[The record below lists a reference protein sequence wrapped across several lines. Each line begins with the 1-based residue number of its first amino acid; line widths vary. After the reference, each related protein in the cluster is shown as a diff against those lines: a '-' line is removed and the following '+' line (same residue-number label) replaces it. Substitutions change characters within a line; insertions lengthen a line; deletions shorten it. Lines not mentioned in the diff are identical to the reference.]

1 MPDTDRTARG
11 YDIVRTLRR
20 WLTFRKKRHPA
31 AAETEATE
39 TGVFPARPAEPGGG
53 PALLW
58 CYADTAEEL
67 EPLAGLL
74 NRLSEETVE
83 LEFLLTSRGLL
94 SKKALGERFPDG
106 VTLGNCPS
114 EDPAAIRRF
123 LDRRR
128 PDICLWAGSSYAP
141 HLIGAAVDSGIP
153 LINVNAT
160 FPKNI
165 WRRARVVRRSLRT
178 LMEKFQAIYA
188 LDEPSYEGLLKFGLP
203 ESLVHNAG
211 QLTTLP
217 LVLPY
222 DETVHSQLGRAIG
235 NRPVWLACG
244 VRPDELPTVLEAY
257 RDAARLTHR
266 LLLVLKPANLR
277 DVDRFS
283 ARLAKGDW
291 TIAVRSEGQEPVYDT
306 QVVLE
311 DTGDELGLWL
321 RIAPVA
327 FLGNSL
333 TRGGGT
339 DPMVAAALGSAILH
353 GPFVATH
360 KAAYARLTA
369 AGGAVEVTSAKSLA
383 EAVCEV
389 SIPDR
394 AAKMA
399 HAAWQIESEGAE
411 VIRQVEQEILGC
423 LQRKGKSP

>member
-11 YDIVRTLRR
+11 YDIVRSLRR
-20 WLTFRKKRHPA
+20 WLPFPKKRQPPA
-31 AAETEATE
+31 LEPDAAEAS
-39 TGVFPARPAEPGGG
+39 VLRARPAEQGGA
-53 PALLW
+53 PLLW
-58 CYADTAEEL
+58 CHADSAEEL

-74 NRLSEETVE
+74 HRLREETDT

-94 SKKALGERFPDG
+94 SKKVLGDQFPDG

-128 PDICLWAGSSYAP
+128 PDICLWVGSSHAP
-141 HLIGAAVDSGIP
+141 HLIVATVEDGIP
-153 LINVNAT
+153 VINVNAS

-165 WRRARVVRRSLRT
+165 WRRARVVRRSLRQ
-178 LMEKFQAIYA
+178 LMEKFQAIYP
-188 LDEPSYEGLLKFGLP
+188 LDTPSREGLLKFGLADG
-203 ESLVHNAG
+203 LVRDAG
-211 QLTTLP
+211 ELTTLP
-217 LVLPY
+217 AVLSH
-222 DETVHSQLGRAIG
+222 DEALRTQLGRAIG
-235 NRPVWLACG
+235 NRPVWLAFG
-244 VRPDELPTVLEAY
+244 VRPDELPTMLEAY

-266 LLLVLKPANLR
+266 LLLVLAPANLR
-277 DVDRFS
+277 DTDRFN
-283 ARLAKGDW
+283 ARLAKGEW
-291 TIAVRSEGQEPVYDT
+291 SIAVRSKGQEPVYDT
-306 QVVLE
+306 QIVLE
-311 DTGDELGLWL
+311 DTGDELGMWL

-339 DPMVAAALGSAILH
+339 DPMTAAALGSAILH
-353 GPFVATH
+353 GPFVTMH

-369 AGGAVEVTSAKSLA
+369 AGGAVEVSSAKSLA

-399 HAAWQIESEGAE
+399 HAAWQIESDGAE

-423 LQRKGKSP
+423 LQRKGKTL

>member
-11 YDIVRTLRR
+11 SDIVRGLRR
-20 WLTFRKKRHPA
+20 WLPFLKKRQPMLAEADAADALHP
-31 AAETEATE
+31 
-39 TGVFPARPAEPGGG
+39 RPAEQRGTP
-53 PALLW
+53 LLW
-58 CYADTAEEL
+58 CHADSAEEL

-74 NRLSEETVE
+74 HRLSEEE
-83 LEFLLTSRGLL
+83 EALEFLLTSRGLL

-141 HLIGAAVDSGIP
+141 HLIAAAVDGGISV
-153 LINVNAT
+153 INVNAS
-160 FPKNI
+160 FSKNI
-165 WRRARVVRRSLRT
+165 WRRARAVRRSLRH
-178 LMEKFQAIYA
+178 LMARFRAIYV
-188 LDEPSYEGLLKFGLP
+188 LDEPSYDGLLKFGLP
-203 ESLVHNAG
+203 DGLVRNAG
-211 QLTTLP
+211 GLTTLP
-217 LVLPY
+217 PVLPH
-222 DETVHSQLGRAIG
+222 DETLRTQLGRAVG
-235 NRPVWLACG
+235 NRPVWLAFG

-266 LLLVLKPANLR
+266 LLLVLEPANPR
-277 DVDRFS
+277 DTDRFN
-283 ARLAKGDW
+283 ARLAEGDW
-291 TIAVRSEGQEPVYDT
+291 SVAVRSERQEPVYDT
-306 QVVLE
+306 QIVLE
-311 DTGDELGLWL
+311 DTGEELGLWL
-321 RIAPVA
+321 RVAPVA

-339 DPMVAAALGSAILH
+339 DPMIAAALGSAILH
-353 GPFVATH
+353 GPFVTMH
-360 KAAYARLTA
+360 QAAYARLTA

-394 AAKMA
+394 AANMA

-411 VIRQVEQEILGC
+411 VIRQIEQEILGC
-423 LQRKGKSP
+423 LQPKGST